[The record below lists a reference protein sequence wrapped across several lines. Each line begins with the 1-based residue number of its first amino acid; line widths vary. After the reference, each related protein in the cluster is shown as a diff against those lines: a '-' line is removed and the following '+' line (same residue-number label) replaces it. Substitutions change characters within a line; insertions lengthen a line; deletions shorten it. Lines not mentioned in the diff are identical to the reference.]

1 MTSDLRQLYRDVILD
16 HAKGPRNFR
25 VPPGTN
31 RTGEGHN
38 PLCGDKLT
46 VYLRVE
52 KEIIED
58 MGFKGAGCAIS
69 MASASMMTVD
79 LKGRSVGEAISIFER
94 FCGLFTGPEN
104 AMEES
109 DELGDLRVFAGVRG
123 FSTRVKCA
131 TLAWH
136 TFRAAL
142 ESGGESST
150 VSTE

>member
-38 PLCGDKLT
+38 PLCGDRLT
-46 VYLRVE
+46 IYLRVE
-52 KEIIED
+52 REVIED
-58 MGFKGAGCAIS
+58 VGFKGAGCAIS

-79 LKGRSVGEAISIFER
+79 LKGRSVGEAIRVFER
-94 FCGLFTGPEN
+94 FCGLVTGPEN
-104 AMEES
+104 AMEDS
-109 DELGDLRVFAGVRG
+109 HELGDLRAFAGVRG

-136 TFRAAL
+136 TFHGAL
-142 ESGGESST
+142 TSDGEST
-150 VSTE
+150 KVSTE